1 MKNLCENLGIRRY
14 SLREMCTMSLLVA
27 ITVLLA
33 IYATFRVGGAIK
45 VPMKFVS
52 VFITGALFGPLPA
65 ALTGLLGDIL
75 NAFLVPVGPP
85 LPQISLIEFI
95 SGFIYG
101 FFFYKK
107 LSFSR
112 AYFVSVVL
120 CVLAQGLLD
129 TFVTSFALYGAG
141 YFPSY
146 VTAVTVRFP
155 ATVLKAIIQSVVLS
169 IGASYL
175 PVFNKIVNSARSA
188 K

>member
-1 MKNLCENLGIRRY
+1 MKNLLENLGIRRY
-14 SLREMCTMSLLVA
+14 GLREMCVMALLTA

-33 IYATFRVGGAIK
+33 IYATFRVGNAIK

-52 VFITGALFGPLPA
+52 VFVTGVFFGPLPA
-65 ALTGLLGDIL
+65 ALVGFLGDIL

-101 FFFYKK
+101 LCFYKRTK
-107 LSFSR
+107 FSR
-112 AYFVSVVL
+112 AYVAAVIF

-129 TFVTSFALYGAG
+129 IFVTSFALYGVG

-146 VTAVTVRFP
+146 TVAMTVRFP
-155 ATVLKAIIQSVVLS
+155 ATILKGVIQSVVLAA
-169 IGASYL
+169 GASYL
-175 PVFNKIVNSARSA
+175 PAFEKIVKTKRHI
-188 K
+188 